1 MMFLYMFLLALAIA
15 LLLFLLKEDKN
26 EWIVNFSS
34 EMYFRIEWISCK
46 AKST

>member
-34 EMYFRIEWISCK
+34 EMYFRIELIICK